1 MSATSGSSV
10 ERNSDTSKKIVTS
23 AERHLYIKP
32 LMKLKQQ
39 ENILVKGLISAIE
52 NMKIDSNL
60 LQDIVHDHRELS
72 LKREAFVNSIYK
84 SMTDITSE
92 MDSVKHIANNPEELQ
107 KLDVN
112 KYKLK
117 LIKLKQKMQDFEESC
132 PIQTLTQEK
141 DDLDTELHKF
151 ASNLKK
157 FENVQKNVAILSPTC
172 QTKID
177 NKKEKV
183 EYHVVDDFHTLIA
196 TTGHTENWAMEDH
209 LFFLKMR
216 KKCENIPVLVTA
228 IQQKCPDL
236 SAEAIINHETWY
248 KHYQT
253 LRERQKLAVKEWR
266 EQKESEKKKSFE
278 ATDKETE
285 NHKKKDRPIKIE
297 EETKVDILKKS
308 KAYRTKSRSTNSSAN
323 SEKSEKKELIKKWKT
338 EKENKRSMDEEQVKM
353 QMKLKKEME
362 ENRRKKRRE
371 KIQEA
376 LEEYKK
382 KKSLENT
389 LREEN
394 EHSRE
399 KCKYDAT
406 LLKAFRKQDEEFT
419 QKRKDLISRKKKRSK
434 SETVDVKRVELLQS
448 RDHTTLFDTTEVWRE
463 KCRSED
469 FTRHFNEFQY
479 IKDIPR
485 TCVRWRNEES
495 EDLKI

>member
-10 ERNSDTSKKIVTS
+10 ERNSSTSRKKVTS

-39 ENILVKGLISAIE
+39 ENILMKGLISAIE

-60 LQDIVHDHRELS
+60 LQDIVHEHRELS
-72 LKREAFVNSIYK
+72 LKREAFVNSIHN

-92 MDSVKHIANNPEELQ
+92 MDSVKRIANNPEELQ
-107 KLDVN
+107 RLDVN

-141 DDLDTELHKF
+141 DDLETELHEF
-151 ASNLKK
+151 APDLKK
-157 FENVQKNVAILSPTC
+157 FENVQKNVTILSPTC
-172 QTKID
+172 RTKID

-183 EYHVVDDFHTLIA
+183 EYHDVDDFHALVA
-196 TTGHTENWAMEDH
+196 ATGHTENWSMEDH

-216 KKCENIPVLVTA
+216 KKFENIPALVTS

-248 KHYQT
+248 KHYHT

-278 ATDKETE
+278 ETDKERE
-285 NHKKKDRPIKIE
+285 NCEKKDRPIKIV
-297 EETKVDILKKS
+297 EETKVDILKKP
-308 KAYRTKSRSTNSSAN
+308 KASRAKSRSTNCSAN
-323 SEKSEKKELIKKWKT
+323 SEKSEKKELIKKWKI

-353 QMKLKKEME
+353 QMKLKKEIE
-362 ENRRKKRRE
+362 ENRKKKRRE

-376 LEEYKK
+376 LDKYKE

-399 KCKYDAT
+399 KCKYDVT

-448 RDHTTLFDTTEVWRE
+448 RDHTTLFDTTKVWRE

-495 EDLKI
+495 ADLKI